1 MFSEVYLKIK
11 ELINETMPIIANEN
25 LISKSIEYAI
35 DLPIDFNTNSSLLK
49 LLKGV
54 LSKRYLT
61 TTKSIWIQDDKS
73 LRFTSYSFKAKLK
86 EERWSL
92 PIKFQIYN
100 KQTEIKRLV
109 NKKLLSIIP
118 AITRFELTI
127 LSSRSPFS
135 ERTLN
140 NYKNLYY
147 SFLRPIDPNELI
159 VFEKM
164 ICFQLY
170 KNFCEEKLEAPKL
183 QVIYFILKNSEHF
196 LTADILK
203 GFYQL
208 LFNSKLSK
216 TLPKV
221 SFYKFK
227 KSKHSAIIRFSSVQ
241 ELNNLIDSLRLQLY

>member
-1 MFSEVYLKIK
+1 
-11 ELINETMPIIANEN
+11 
-25 LISKSIEYAI
+25 
-35 DLPIDFNTNSSLLK
+35 
-49 LLKGV
+49 
-54 LSKRYLT
+54 
-61 TTKSIWIQDDKS
+61 
-73 LRFTSYSFKAKLK
+73 
-86 EERWSL
+86 L

>member
-1 MFSEVYLKIK
+1 VYLKIK

-35 DLPIDFNTNSSLLK
+35 DLLIDFNTNSSLLK

-61 TTKSIWIQDDKS
+61 TTKSISIQDDKS
-73 LRFTSYSFKAKLK
+73 LRFTSYSFKAKFK
-86 EERWSL
+86 QERWSL

-140 NYKNLYY
+140 NYKDLYY
-147 SFLRPIDPNELI
+147 CFLRPIDPNELI

-170 KNFCEEKLEAPKL
+170 KNFCEEKLEFPKL
-183 QVIYFILKNSEHF
+183 QVIHFILKNSEHF
-196 LTADILK
+196 MTADILK

-208 LFNSKLSK
+208 LLNNKFVKS
-216 TLPKV
+216 P
-221 SFYKFK
+221 FK
-227 KSKHSAIIRFSSVQ
+227 KFYFQFKKTKNFANIKFSGL
-241 ELNNLIDSLRLQLY
+241 EEINNLIDSLRAQLY

>member
-1 MFSEVYLKIK
+1 
-11 ELINETMPIIANEN
+11 MPIIANEN

-35 DLPIDFNTNSSLLK
+35 DLPINFDTDSSLLK

-61 TTKSIWIQDDKS
+61 TTKSISIQDDKS

-86 EERWSL
+86 EERWSV

-100 KQTEIKRLV
+100 KQAEIKRLV

-135 ERTLN
+135 EKTLN

-147 SFLRPIDPNELI
+147 CFLRPVDPNELI

-170 KNFCEEKLEAPKL
+170 KNFREEKLEAAKL
-183 QVIYFILKNSEHF
+183 TITAFILKNSDHF
-196 LTADILK
+196 MTKEILYH
-203 GFYQL
+203 FYQL
-208 LFNSKLSK
+208 LFENKLSK
-216 TLPKV
+216 IPARV
-221 SFYKFK
+221 AFCKFK
-227 KSKHSAIIRFSSVQ
+227 KIKNCANIKFSSL
-241 ELNNLIDSLRLQLY
+241 EEINNLIDSLRAQLY